1 MSEWVSGCAAPTKLK
16 AKAAPRGESEESRDG
31 AWTPLIDAL
40 CPQSGRVSIVS
51 IHRALFRRRL
61 QLLRYCHR
69 RLRFRLLPIFCR
81 HLPW

>member
-40 CPQSGRVSIVS
+40 CPGASLYRL